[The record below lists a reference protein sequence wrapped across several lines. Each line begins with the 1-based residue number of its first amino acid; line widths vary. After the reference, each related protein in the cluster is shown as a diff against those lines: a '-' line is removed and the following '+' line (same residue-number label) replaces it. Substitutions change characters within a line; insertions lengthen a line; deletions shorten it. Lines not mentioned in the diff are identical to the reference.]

1 MVVVRYVRDTSDY
14 AITYGATVR
23 PSFRDFLV
31 KHSRKLDEDVRDL
44 LDVCFM
50 SDSSHGGPRPM
61 SCSIGFVKGVPYV
74 WKMGKLTWTT
84 LNVCEGEW
92 FAQTNGVMILQA
104 HAHIYVF
111 LGIEHTLPV
120 LSFCDNQ
127 SAISISEAG
136 GTTKRLKHVLTR
148 MAYLQEKV
156 DEKLVVLLHI
166 DTNGMIADIGTKML
180 SATEFHRLRDLLV
193 RTP

>member
-1 MVVVRYVRDTSDY
+1 MPVPVSVPP
-14 AITYGATVR
+14 ACACL
-23 PSFRDFLV
+23 FL
-31 KHSRKLDEDVRDL
+31 SL
-44 LDVCFM
+44 
-50 SDSSHGGPRPM
+50 
-61 SCSIGFVKGVPYV
+61 
-74 WKMGKLTWTT
+74 
-84 LNVCEGEW
+84 
-92 FAQTNGVMILQA
+92 
-104 HAHIYVF
+104 
-111 LGIEHTLPV
+111 LPV